1 LVKTEFS
8 AKTFYVIIMLCM
20 ILIFKA
26 GKKMACSHGS
36 HDINKQSY
44 ITKLKLNILT
54 LALSHA

>member
-1 LVKTEFS
+1 
-8 AKTFYVIIMLCM
+8 M

-26 GKKMACSHGS
+26 GKKMACSHGSHGS

-44 ITKLKLNILT
+44 ITKLKLNILM